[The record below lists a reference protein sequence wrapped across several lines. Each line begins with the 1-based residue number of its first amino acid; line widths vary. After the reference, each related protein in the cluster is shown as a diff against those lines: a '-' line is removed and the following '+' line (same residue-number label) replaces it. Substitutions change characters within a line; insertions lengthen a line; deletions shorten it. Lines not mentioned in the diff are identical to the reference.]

1 MLKISKYKLPQNR
14 AGNHAGSSPAV
25 GTINIYFC
33 EDEDVVSSFSFLFVS
48 VNF

>member
-25 GTINIYFC
+25 GTIK
-33 EDEDVVSSFSFLFVS
+33 ELDELNNS
-48 VNF
+48 